1 MVCPADSV
9 PNFRVTSPLAMPA
22 SGSGPCRHVDGTDVF
37 CATVSEDG
45 DRGLVGVIDADDLI
59 AMAWSH

>member
-1 MVCPADSV
+1 
-9 PNFRVTSPLAMPA
+9 MPA